1 MRKRTTDT
9 IHSEQLALPKT
20 VTFCMVL
27 GQEVPTKVL
36 FVRVFTFA
44 YDVRD
49 VNSRFRLGCL
59 KASELHFNAVCK

>member
-1 MRKRTTDT
+1 
-9 IHSEQLALPKT
+9 
-20 VTFCMVL
+20 MVL

-36 FVRVFTFA
+36 SVRVFTFA